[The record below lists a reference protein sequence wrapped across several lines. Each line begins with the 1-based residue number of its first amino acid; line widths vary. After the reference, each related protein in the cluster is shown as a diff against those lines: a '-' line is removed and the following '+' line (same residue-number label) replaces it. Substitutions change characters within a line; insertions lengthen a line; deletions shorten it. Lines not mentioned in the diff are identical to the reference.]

1 MIEHDK
7 KEIAIAF
14 IEALRARDA
23 AKFAEIMTADV
34 VWTLPGSSRISGEAH
49 GVAGI
54 MNRANIFASY
64 PLNIHIEYVVF
75 GLQGVALLLHNTGQ
89 REGRVLDEHLTTV
102 CQLDGSRI
110 KRMDTYVSDIQMV
123 NDYFA

>member
-1 MIEHDK
+1 
-7 KEIAIAF
+7 
-14 IEALRARDA
+14 
-23 AKFAEIMTADV
+23 
-34 VWTLPGSSRISGEAH
+34 
-49 GVAGI
+49 

-75 GLQGVALLLHNTGQ
+75 GLEGVALLLHNTGQ

-110 KRMDTYVSDIQMV
+110 KRLDTYVSDIQMV